1 MTNNGWMKPGITNF
15 LKNGKIT
22 AGKKRIQTS
31 KVVFMKSIRI
41 ILVGVF
47 LFSGVTAFTQ
57 EIKSIKITELEK
69 TIAENKTP
77 LIINFWA
84 TWCKPC
90 IEEIPYFQA
99 EVANHK
105 PDSLQL
111 ILVSLDMKEMY
122 PKGLSSFVKKR
133 KISATVVFLDET
145 NADYFCP
152 KVDAKWSGAIPASLF
167 INNKTGYRKFVE
179 DQLTEEELKKEI
191 MAILN

>member
-1 MTNNGWMKPGITNF
+1 MNF

-22 AGKKRIQTS
+22 GGKKISQTF
-31 KVVFMKSIRI
+31 KVVFMKAIKI
-41 ILVGVF
+41 ILVCVF
-47 LFSGVTAFTQ
+47 LFSGVPVFTQ

-69 TIAENKTP
+69 TIAESKTP

-99 EVANHK
+99 EVAQHK
-105 PDSLQL
+105 SDSIQL
-111 ILVSLDMKEMY
+111 VLVSLDMKEMY
-122 PKGLSSFVKKR
+122 PKGLSSFVKRR
-133 KISATVVFLDET
+133 KINATVVFLDET

-152 KVDAKWSGAIPASLF
+152 KVDAKWSGVIPASLF

-179 DQLTEEELKKEI
+179 DQLSEEELKKEI
-191 MAILN
+191 MAILRKN